1 MYLIFVKPLSV
12 NTVMSP
18 NLSYLVLLTVFG
30 IKDSIGIKS
39 TVPSFL
45 RIMIGVSGSTL
56 SPYKTSMP
64 TDLHFSIVSNMVY
77 LPTPSCQP
85 ADSNHAPLLDRA
97 YRRQCR

>member
-1 MYLIFVKPLSV
+1 MYLIFVKPLYV

-77 LPTPSCQP
+77 LPTAVVASATGKQYNGNI
-85 ADSNHAPLLDRA
+85 SAPITP
-97 YRRQCR
+97 